1 MKFDFDITA
10 NPEHRVSE
18 MTEHARNWT
27 ETERTAGERKVES
40 MAHGVV
46 CVWLYSEQ
54 GQKARTAIV
63 EFRIFALQPTHV
75 FLCLAAWAGFFYARP
90 RSPSLSLSLAL
101 AAGPRKATRHFCGSC
116 CFYCSIASIVWCV
129 NVWCV
134 ETQMSKPFQE
144 PFNI

>member
-27 ETERTAGERKVES
+27 ETERTAGERKVET
-40 MAHGVV
+40 MAHGGV

-63 EFRIFALQPTHV
+63 EFRIFALQPT
-75 FLCLAAWAGFFYARP
+75 FFCVWLPGRVSFTHGRALP
-90 RSPSLSLSLAL
+90 PSPSPSRSRPGLGRLLDIFAE
-101 AAGPRKATRHFCGSC
+101 AV
-116 CFYCSIASIVWCV
+116 ASIVLLLALFGV
-129 NVWCV
+129 
-134 ETQMSKPFQE
+134 
-144 PFNI
+144 

>member
-63 EFRIFALQPTHV
+63 EFRIFALQPTFFCV
-75 FLCLAAWAGFFYARP
+75 WLPGRVSFLLRTAA
-90 RSPSLSLSLAL
+90 LSLPLPL
-101 AAGPRKATRHFCGSC
+101 PRARGR
-116 CFYCSIASIVWCV
+116 AS
-129 NVWCV
+129 
-134 ETQMSKPFQE
+134 EGY
-144 PFNI
+144 